1 MYKKFFVVV
10 FLLLLVPFSVQAH
23 TTLLSSTPAEG
34 ENIMEALKE
43 VQLVFGTKIEE
54 GSTMSIEGESGSFE
68 FDRIAVG
75 DDSLVGTLNEALPN
89 GSYRIR
95 WNIIGE
101 DGHPIEG
108 EITFGVSIEIEEEKE
123 EVTPAVVSE
132 KAEEPEATTIAA
144 SEKVA
149 ETQTESDSNLLVTI
163 LLVLAAILV
172 VYGIY
177 KLLLKKK

>member
-1 MYKKFFVVV
+1 MYKKFLILV
-10 FLLLLVPFSVQAH
+10 FLLLLVPVSVQAH

-68 FDRIAVG
+68 FDRIVVG
-75 DDSLVGTLNEALPN
+75 DNSLVGTLNEALPN
-89 GSYRIR
+89 GSYRIL

-108 EITFGVSIEIEEEKE
+108 EITFGVSIEIEEE
-123 EVTPAVVSE
+123 VTPAVVSE
-132 KAEEPEATTIAA
+132 KTEEPEAKTTAA
-144 SEKVA
+144 SETVA

>member
-1 MYKKFFVVV
+1 MYKKFFVFV
-10 FLLLLVPFSVQAH
+10 FLLLLVPVSVQAH

-54 GSTMSIEGESGSFE
+54 GSTMTIEGESGSFE
-68 FDRIAVG
+68 FDRIVVG

-89 GSYRIR
+89 GSYRIL

-108 EITFGVSIEIEEEKE
+108 EITFGVSIEIEEE
-123 EVTPAVVSE
+123 VTPAVVSE
-132 KAEEPEATTIAA
+132 KTEEPEAKTTAA
-144 SEKVA
+144 SETVA